1 LWIVLQRGNFGV
13 IAILGLVLRKSTM
26 QTQPLEAQKTN
37 WSQVYSL
44 LALNAAIVISWIAYH
59 NYQPKLLN
67 LFHFEE
73 LSLFLVV
80 AQALILVLIPCI
92 AGLIGD
98 YMIKKK
104 RELLCSIYGWNQR
117 DGHGFHVHSIY
128 Y

>member
-73 LSLFLVV
+73 L
-80 AQALILVLIPCI
+80 
-92 AGLIGD
+92 
-98 YMIKKK
+98 
-104 RELLCSIYGWNQR
+104 
-117 DGHGFHVHSIY
+117 
-128 Y
+128 